1 LKKDGRN
8 AEARHLFSSLLFIL
22 LVMNILGKILF
33 RAEDGVHL
41 YGFQVEHGP
50 KGVITITHFLFAID
64 AFLFCNG
71 TTKNL
76 G

>member
-1 LKKDGRN
+1 LVLKKDGRN
-8 AEARHLFSSLLFIL
+8 AEARRLFSSLLFIL

-64 AFLFCNG
+64 AFLF
-71 TTKNL
+71 
-76 G
+76 